1 MASFESANLDH
12 EIQNKFVLFT
22 LSMKLRF
29 QPEEVGNPW
38 LLQIEFWEKDPVKD
52 DQIFIVPE
60 SVRFG
65 EVDAGF
71 IRNYIKPSKEEVE
84 LSYDVEIPVH
94 LVDTEPGKEE
104 VYSVLQLKPVGEG
117 STFVPAQ
124 TRTNIT
130 EVDV

>member
-12 EIQNKFVLFT
+12 EIQNKFVLFK

-29 QPEEVGNPW
+29 EPEEVGNPW

-52 DQIFIVPE
+52 DQIFLVPE

-65 EVDAGF
+65 EVDAGK
-71 IRNYIKPSKEEVE
+71 IRYYIKPSKEEVD
-84 LSYDVEIPVH
+84 LPYDVEIPVH

-104 VYSVLQLKPVGEG
+104 VYSILQLRPVGEG
-117 STFVPAQ
+117 TVFTPAE

-130 EVDV
+130 QVDV